1 MMETR
6 EACIIAQIKGG
17 GVNRDGVAASGP
29 KEGSYLPLRD
39 HAGRR
44 LHGGNQNWWLN
55 QVEKRPGKGFLA
67 PYRLGR
73 REEAYRLARLGC
85 GVIAM
90 TDLELY
96 LKRRKPPELQAGEEI
111 NNAEELT
118 QKDYET
124 YAMQKWRSSYGISK
138 SLLNYYTGLYPWK
151 MVKGL
156 RTFLKNGN
164 FSGSIVKW
172 APFLTAP
179 MENRRELTLKAIE
192 DMLKEDYP
200 VVFAY
205 HTFTP
210 KRHSLHLYAELKRA
224 LMKEKSERG
233 DDEIASHYMTAIG
246 LIRSESDY
254 VLRVESWGRIYYVR
268 YEEYARKLN
277 YFSNILLIEKEK
289 A

>member
-6 EACIIAQIKGG
+6 ETCVIARIRGN
-17 GVNRDGVAASGP
+17 GVNRNGVSASDVIDV
-29 KEGSYLPLRD
+29 SYLSLRD

-44 LHGGNQNWWLN
+44 LYGGNQNWWLS

-73 REEAYRLARLGC
+73 QEEAYRLARLGC

-96 LKRRKPPELQAGEEI
+96 LKRRMATELKAGEG
-111 NNAEELT
+111 AADAPDLT
-118 QKDYET
+118 QKDYES

-151 MVKGL
+151 MEKGL
-156 RTFLKNGN
+156 RAFLKKGD
-164 FSGSIVKW
+164 FSRKCVKW
-172 APFLTAP
+172 APFLTKP
-179 MENRRELTLKAIE
+179 MEKRRELTVKAIE

-205 HTFTP
+205 HTFHP
-210 KRHSLHLYAELKRA
+210 KVHSLHLYGELDRA
-224 LMKEKSERG
+224 LKKEKAERG
-233 DDEIASHYMTAIG
+233 DDTVASHYMTIIG
-246 LIRSESDY
+246 LIRSKDGY
-254 VLRVESWGRIYYVR
+254 VLQVESWGRIYYVR

-277 YFSNILLIEKEK
+277 YFSNILLIKREK